1 MRINNNCNKLNL
13 WSKIVL
19 TTEPLSREKY
29 NSTGFLVKINYLPYY
44 ILELLVL
51 INFHFNSSDECMQ
64 RCAIWNT
71 HLS

>member
-13 WSKIVL
+13 CSKIVL

-44 ILELLVL
+44 ILELLVR

>member
-1 MRINNNCNKLNL
+1 MRINNNYNKLNL

-29 NSTGFLVKINYLPYY
+29 NSIGFLVKINYLPYY
-44 ILELLVL
+44 ILELLVW